1 MRESDKP
8 LINLTFYIEV
18 DKEDIIETKEISI
31 LEESLINLRNELVIT
46 LTQEFLIIEARDY
59 SYLEKYLDSNK
70 TIKIPVDH
78 IEEFSIKKS
87 YIKDY
92 LLLRYDEKTLNL
104 WRNNLSFD
112 NISLNMKRKINYI
125 QTYNKTTVINN

>member
-8 LINLTFYIEV
+8 IIKLIFYIEV
-18 DKEDIIETKEISI
+18 DKDDIIETKEISI
-31 LEESLINLRNELVIT
+31 LEEYLVNLRNELVIT

-87 YIKDY
+87 YIKDH
-92 LLLRYDEKTLNL
+92 LILRYDGKTLKL

-125 QTYNKTTVINN
+125 QTYNKKTLISN

>member
-8 LINLTFYIEV
+8 IIKLTFYIEV
-18 DKEDIIETKEISI
+18 DKGDIIQTKKISI
-31 LEESLINLRNELVIT
+31 LEEYLVNLRNELVIT

-92 LLLRYDEKTLNL
+92 LILRYDGKTLKL
-104 WRNNLSFD
+104 WRHNLSFD

-125 QTYNKTTVINN
+125 QTYNRKTVVSN

>member
-8 LINLTFYIEV
+8 IIKLFFYIEV
-18 DKEDIIETKEISI
+18 DKGDIIETKEISI
-31 LEESLINLRNELVIT
+31 LEEYLVNLRNELVIT

-87 YIKDY
+87 YIKDH
-92 LLLRYDEKTLNL
+92 LILRYDEKTLKL

-125 QTYNKTTVINN
+125 QTYNKKTVVSN